1 MNKHQQILRNLH
13 REVARKIRIG
23 ANGQEIQQLF
33 VLAECAMGN
42 NPKCGKCHNVFTCGE
57 LTCWNDITDKE
68 LMRKL

>member
-23 ANGQEIQQLF
+23 AHDNDISILF
-33 VLAECAMGN
+33 TLAECAMGSK
-42 NPKCGKCHNVFTCGE
+42 PKCDSCNHTFTCGE

-68 LMRKL
+68 LLRKL